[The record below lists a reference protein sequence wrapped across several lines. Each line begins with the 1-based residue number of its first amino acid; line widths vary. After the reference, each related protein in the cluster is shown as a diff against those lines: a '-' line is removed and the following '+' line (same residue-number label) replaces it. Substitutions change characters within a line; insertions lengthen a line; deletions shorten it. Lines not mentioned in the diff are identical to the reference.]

1 MRDRPPVTRSVSEGD
16 RSSPGFNRRDFL
28 RGSGAAVAATALATS
43 DQGAT
48 AQDTAKKNVA
58 SGKPQD
64 VTLNVNGK
72 DHKLTL
78 EPRVTL
84 LDALRD
90 DLNLTG
96 CKDVC
101 DTTNC
106 GACTVMIDG
115 KPTYACARLAIECVG
130 KKIATVESLAANDP
144 VIAGFVKH
152 DAQQCGFC
160 TPGFVVATKAF
171 CDKNPGATL
180 DQVRKG
186 LGGNICRCGTYV
198 GVTACAMELVQKK
211 GGK

>member
-1 MRDRPPVTRSVSEGD
+1 MRDPHDESMPQSAGSGV
-16 RSSPGFNRRDFL
+16 NRRDFL
-28 RGSGAAVAATALATS
+28 RGSGAAVAVTALATS
-43 DQGAT
+43 ESGAI
-48 AQDTAKKNVA
+48 AQDAAKKNVA
-58 SGKPQD
+58 SAKAQD
-64 VTLNVNGK
+64 VTLNINGK
-72 DHKLTL
+72 DEKLSL

-84 LDALRD
+84 LDTLRD

-115 KPTYACARLAIECVG
+115 KPTYACSRLAIECVG
-130 KKIATVESLAANDP
+130 KKVTTIEALAANDP
-144 VIAGFVKH
+144 VVAGFVNH

-160 TPGFVVATKAF
+160 TPGFVMATKAF
-171 CDKNPGATL
+171 VDKNPGATL

-198 GVTACAMELVQKK
+198 GITACAMELVTKK

>member
-1 MRDRPPVTRSVSEGD
+1 MRDLRDETMATTG
-16 RSSPGFNRRDFL
+16 PGFNRRDFL

-43 DQGAT
+43 EQGAA
-48 AQDTAKKNVA
+48 AQDASKKNVVSA
-58 SGKPQD
+58 KAQD
-64 VTLNVNGK
+64 ITLNVNGK
-72 DHKLTL
+72 DYKLSL

-84 LDALRD
+84 LDTLRD

-106 GACTVMIDG
+106 GACTVLIDG
-115 KPTYACARLAIECVG
+115 KATYACSRLAIECVG
-130 KKIATVESLAANDP
+130 KKITTVESLAANDP

-152 DAQQCGFC
+152 DAMQCGFC
-160 TPGFVVATKAF
+160 TPGFVMATKAF

-180 DQVRKG
+180 DQIRKG
-186 LGGNICRCGTYV
+186 LGGNICRCGTYA
-198 GVTACAMELVQKK
+198 GITACALELVQK

>member
-1 MRDRPPVTRSVSEGD
+1 MRDPRDESIPQANGSGV
-16 RSSPGFNRRDFL
+16 NRRDFL
-28 RGSGAAVAATALATS
+28 RGSGAAVAVTALATS
-43 DQGAT
+43 EQGAA
-48 AQDTAKKNVA
+48 AQDTAKKNVVSA
-58 SGKPQD
+58 KAQD

-72 DHKLTL
+72 DHKLSL

-106 GACTVMIDG
+106 GACTVLIDG
-115 KPTYACARLAIECVG
+115 KATYACSRLAHECAG
-130 KKIATVESLAANDP
+130 KKVTTIESLAANDP
-144 VIAGFVKH
+144 VVAGFVKH

-160 TPGFVVATKAF
+160 TPGFVMATKAF

-198 GVTACAMELVQKK
+198 GITACAMELVKK

>member
-1 MRDRPPVTRSVSEGD
+1 MRDLRDETIPNANGSGV
-16 RSSPGFNRRDFL
+16 NRRDFL
-28 RGSGAAVAATALATS
+28 RGSGAAVAVTALATS
-43 DQGAT
+43 DQGAI
-48 AQDTAKKNVA
+48 AQDAAKKNVA
-58 SGKPQD
+58 SAQAQD
-64 VTLNVNGK
+64 VTLSVNGK
-72 DHKLTL
+72 DHKLSL

-106 GACTVMIDG
+106 GACTVLIDG
-115 KPTYACARLAIECVG
+115 KATYACSRLAIECVG
-130 KKIATVESLAANDP
+130 KKVTTVESLAANDP
-144 VIAGFVKH
+144 VVAGFVKH

-160 TPGFVVATKAF
+160 TPGFVMATKAF

-198 GVTACAMELVQKK
+198 GITACAMELVSK

>member
-1 MRDRPPVTRSVSEGD
+1 MRDLRDETIPQNG
-16 RSSPGFNRRDFL
+16 PGFNRRDFL
-28 RGSGAAVAATALATS
+28 RGSGAAVAVTALATS
-43 DQGAT
+43 EQGAA
-48 AQDTAKKNVA
+48 AQDAAKKSVA
-58 SGKPQD
+58 AAAPQD

-72 DHKLTL
+72 DHKLKL

-106 GACTVMIDG
+106 GACTVLIDG
-115 KPTYACARLAIECVG
+115 KPTYACARLAMECVG
-130 KKIATVESLAANDP
+130 KKITTIESLAANDP

-152 DAQQCGFC
+152 DALQCGFC
-160 TPGFVVATKAF
+160 TPGFVMATKAF

-180 DQVRKG
+180 EQVRKG

-198 GVTACAMELVQKK
+198 GITACAMELVKK

>member
-1 MRDRPPVTRSVSEGD
+1 MRDPRDETIPTNGS
-16 RSSPGFNRRDFL
+16 GFNRRDFL
-28 RGSGAAVAATALATS
+28 RGSGAAVAVTALATS
-43 DQGAT
+43 EQGAV
-48 AQDTAKKNVA
+48 AQDTKKNVRTA
-58 SGKPQD
+58 DPQD
-64 VTLNVNGK
+64 ITLNVNGK
-72 DHKLTL
+72 DHKVKV

-84 LDALRD
+84 LDTLRD

-96 CKDVC
+96 CKEVC

-106 GACTVMIDG
+106 GACTVFIDG
-115 KPTYACARLAIECVG
+115 KVTLACTRLAVECVG
-130 KKIATVESLAANDP
+130 KKVTTVESLAANDP

-152 DAQQCGFC
+152 DAMQCGFC
-160 TPGFVVATKAF
+160 TPGFVMATKAF

-198 GVTACAMELVQKK
+198 GITACAMELVKK

>member
-1 MRDRPPVTRSVSEGD
+1 MRDPRDESIPQANGSGV
-16 RSSPGFNRRDFL
+16 NRRDFL
-28 RGSGAAVAATALATS
+28 RGSGAAVAVTALATS
-43 DQGAT
+43 EQGAT
-48 AQDTAKKNVA
+48 AQDTAKKNVVSA
-58 SGKPQD
+58 KVQD

-72 DHKLTL
+72 DHKLSL

-106 GACTVMIDG
+106 GACTVLIDG
-115 KPTYACARLAIECVG
+115 KATYACSRLAHECAG
-130 KKIATVESLAANDP
+130 KKVTTIESLAANDP
-144 VIAGFVKH
+144 VVAGFVKH

-160 TPGFVVATKAF
+160 TPGFVMATKAF

-198 GVTACAMELVQKK
+198 GITACAMELVKK

>member
-1 MRDRPPVTRSVSEGD
+1 MRDPREETIPQENGS
-16 RSSPGFNRRDFL
+16 GFNRRDFL
-28 RGSGAAVAATALATS
+28 RGSGAAVAVTALATS
-43 DQGAT
+43 DQGAA
-48 AQDTAKKNVA
+48 AQDAAKKNVA
-58 SGKPQD
+58 SAKAQD
-64 VTLNVNGK
+64 LTLSINGK
-72 DHKLTL
+72 DHKLSL

-106 GACTVMIDG
+106 GACTVLIDG
-115 KPTYACARLAIECVG
+115 KPTYACSRLAIECVG
-130 KKIATVESLAANDP
+130 KKVTTIESLTANDP
-144 VIAGFVKH
+144 VVAGFVKH
-152 DAQQCGFC
+152 DASQCGFC
-160 TPGFVVATKAF
+160 TPGFVMATKAF

-180 DQVRKG
+180 AQVRNG

-198 GVTACAMELVQKK
+198 GITACAMELVTKK

>member
-1 MRDRPPVTRSVSEGD
+1 MRDPRDESISQANGSGV
-16 RSSPGFNRRDFL
+16 NRRDFL
-28 RGSGAAVAATALATS
+28 RGSGAAVAVTALATS
-43 DQGAT
+43 EQGAT
-48 AQDTAKKNVA
+48 AQDSAKKNVVSA
-58 SGKPQD
+58 KAQD

-72 DHKLTL
+72 DHKLSL

-106 GACTVMIDG
+106 GACTVLIDG
-115 KPTYACARLAIECVG
+115 KATYACSRLAIECVG
-130 KKIATVESLAANDP
+130 KKVTTIESLAANDP
-144 VIAGFVKH
+144 VVAGFVKH

-160 TPGFVVATKAF
+160 TPGFVMATKAF

-180 DQVRKG
+180 AQVRAG

-198 GVTACAMELVQKK
+198 GITACAMELVQKK

>member
-1 MRDRPPVTRSVSEGD
+1 MRDPRDESIPHANGSGV
-16 RSSPGFNRRDFL
+16 NRRDFL
-28 RGSGAAVAATALATS
+28 RGSGAAVAVTALATS
-43 DQGAT
+43 EQGAT
-48 AQDTAKKNVA
+48 AQDAAKKNVVA
-58 SGKPQD
+58 AKAQD

-72 DHKLTL
+72 DHKLSL

-106 GACTVMIDG
+106 GACTVLIDG
-115 KPTYACARLAIECVG
+115 KATYSCSRLAHECAG
-130 KKIATVESLAANDP
+130 KKVTTIESLAANDP
-144 VIAGFVKH
+144 VVAGFVKH
-152 DAQQCGFC
+152 DASQCGFC
-160 TPGFVVATKAF
+160 TPGFVMATKAF

-198 GVTACAMELVQKK
+198 GITACAMELVQKK

>member
-1 MRDRPPVTRSVSEGD
+1 MRDLRDETIPQADGSGV
-16 RSSPGFNRRDFL
+16 NRRDFL
-28 RGSGAAVAATALATS
+28 RGSGAAVAVTALATS
-43 DQGAT
+43 EQGAT
-48 AQDTAKKNVA
+48 AQDAKKANVA
-58 SGKPQD
+58 SAKAQD
-64 VTLNVNGK
+64 VTLSVNGK
-72 DHKLTL
+72 DHKLSL

-106 GACTVMIDG
+106 GACTVLIDG
-115 KPTYACARLAIECVG
+115 KPTYACSRLAIECAG
-130 KKIATVESLAANDP
+130 KKVTTIESLAANDP
-144 VIAGFVKH
+144 VVAGFVKH

-160 TPGFVVATKAF
+160 TPGFVMATKAF

-198 GVTACAMELVQKK
+198 GITACAMELVKK

>member
-1 MRDRPPVTRSVSEGD
+1 MRDLHEQTMSKDGS
-16 RSSPGFNRRDFL
+16 GFNRRDFL
-28 RGSGAAVAATALATS
+28 KGSGAAVAVTALATS
-43 DQGAT
+43 DQGA
-48 AQDTAKKNVA
+48 AAADQAPVKKNVKS
-58 SGKPQD
+58 SGPQD
-64 VTLNVNGK
+64 VTLSINGK
-72 DHKLTL
+72 DYHLKL
-78 EPRVTL
+78 ENRVTL

-106 GACTVMIDG
+106 GACTVLIDG
-115 KPTYACARLAIECVG
+115 KATYACSRLAVECVG
-130 KKIATVESLAANDP
+130 KKVTTVESLAANDP

-152 DAQQCGFC
+152 DAMQCGFC
-160 TPGFVVATKAF
+160 TPGFVMATKAF

-198 GVTACAMELVQKK
+198 GITACAMELVQK